1 MNWVDHKKE
10 ICLFGLMSIQKKKK
24 KRTAL
29 FSLSLPPFLS
39 PFKRLW
45 FCVCHTINFRAFG
58 FVCRCQKFQMRLQTP
73 VRKCHR
79 SWRTC
84 KSTNSTRRLAKMS
97 LIPAQAALKRH
108 PRLRP
113 HHRNRQVFLI
123 VLKILKAKLTQL
135 EATKKV
141 EYSQKGTA
149 STQLR
154 FTNKETKN

>member
-1 MNWVDHKKE
+1 
-10 ICLFGLMSIQKKKK
+10 
-24 KRTAL
+24 
-29 FSLSLPPFLS
+29 
-39 PFKRLW
+39 
-45 FCVCHTINFRAFG
+45 
-58 FVCRCQKFQMRLQTP
+58 
-73 VRKCHR
+73 
-79 SWRTC
+79 
-84 KSTNSTRRLAKMS
+84 MS

-123 VLKILKAKLTQL
+123 VLKILNAKLTQL
-135 EATKKV
+135 EATRKV